1 MSYSQDLKKRVLLH
15 IKKGSGKTEAAAL
28 FSVGR
33 STIYKWLSEPDDHQP
48 RKPGPKDSRKFK
60 RCTLRQL
67 LEANPDM
74 LQKELAAHLNVSV
87 NAISRALMR
96 MGMVRKKRL
105 YVISKASHMKTGGGV
120 T

>member
-1 MSYSQDLKKRVLLH
+1 MSYSQDFKKRVLLH

-33 STIYKWLSEPDDHQP
+33 
-48 RKPGPKDSRKFK
+48 R
-60 RCTLRQL
+60 L

-96 MGMVRKKRL
+96 MGMARKKRL
-105 YVISKASHMKTGGGV
+105 CVISKASHMKTGGGI